1 MIFRAAARNHGHSED
16 MTILKN
22 IRPYQPG
29 DPMKRIN
36 WRHLAGSGRMEVNVY
51 EAIMPGAFVLDL
63 WSFRETVVR
72 TGSQGEEYEEPVL
85 LERCMEELAAVDY
98 QIRQVEFRSGPRR
111 Q

>member
-51 EAIMPGAFVLDL
+51 EAIMPGGICPGFMVLQRDC
-63 WSFRETVVR
+63 RENRKSRRRVRGACTSGTMYGR
-72 TGSQGEEYEEPVL
+72 TGG
-85 LERCMEELAAVDY
+85 R
-98 QIRQVEFRSGPRR
+98 
-111 Q
+111 